1 MFKVGIMIISSLI
14 ITSKS
19 GIIVHDSPAV
29 PNSTYSSGASAVSS
43 HILQTELTHTVQ
55 VNSYPPNLLLLNNNN
70 IDITTSEDNDNSSK
84 NKKKINDDE
93 LKLKLSSMIDKDSKI
108 KNKSYKDNFISYIL
122 SYNDKKEEYN
132 DDINNDN
139 NEKIKNKYALYI
151 ESDQYIKSLNLKMD
165 ILVYE
170 HTMFSDWSIEEKK
183 IIINE

>member
-43 HILQTELTHTVQ
+43 HILQTELT
-55 VNSYPPNLLLLNNNN
+55 YPPNLLLLNNNN
-70 IDITTSEDNDNSSK
+70 IDITTSEDNDNDNSSK

-122 SYNDKKEEYN
+122 SYNDKKRR
-132 DDINNDN
+132 I
-139 NEKIKNKYALYI
+139 
-151 ESDQYIKSLNLKMD
+151 
-165 ILVYE
+165 
-170 HTMFSDWSIEEKK
+170 
-183 IIINE
+183 